1 MRLVGKWPQMTRQL
15 ELPLSQRGEAPAGK
29 RSEEAPTAM
38 HESERSG
45 ARTSTSR
52 VSPDWPRHLNFSN
65 RPVRTRMP
73 GGVAGVPAIV
83 RGPYADQ
90 GVRRTREHFVWRR
103 VFRNGTVGRTFWS
116 TSMSK
121 VPSIVPIS
129 DLRDDAANILGRMRK
144 SHEPVVITQRGRAA
158 AVMVSVE
165 EYERSTHEREILR
178 LLAQGDREVAA
189 GKGYE
194 LEDVFK
200 EADRILAR

>member
-1 MRLVGKWPQMTRQL
+1 
-15 ELPLSQRGEAPAGK
+15 
-29 RSEEAPTAM
+29 
-38 HESERSG
+38 
-45 ARTSTSR
+45 
-52 VSPDWPRHLNFSN
+52 
-65 RPVRTRMP
+65 
-73 GGVAGVPAIV
+73 
-83 RGPYADQ
+83 
-90 GVRRTREHFVWRR
+90 
-103 VFRNGTVGRTFWS
+103 
-116 TSMSK
+116 MSK

-129 DLRDDAANILGRMRK
+129 DLREDAANILGRMRK
-144 SHEPVVITQRGRAA
+144 SHEPVVITQRGRAT

>member
-1 MRLVGKWPQMTRQL
+1 VRPPSRQAAV
-15 ELPLSQRGEAPAGK
+15 AP
-29 RSEEAPTAM
+29 
-38 HESERSG
+38 
-45 ARTSTSR
+45 
-52 VSPDWPRHLNFSN
+52 
-65 RPVRTRMP
+65 
-73 GGVAGVPAIV
+73 
-83 RGPYADQ
+83 
-90 GVRRTREHFVWRR
+90 VRRTGEHFVWRR
-103 VFRNGTVGRTFWS
+103 VFTNGTLGRTFWS

-158 AVMVSVE
+158 AVMVSFE

-200 EADRILAR
+200 EADRILAK